1 MKGTSYYFSHDYN
14 SANDTK
20 ILFLRHQLGM
30 EGYGIY
36 WFLIERLADAGGK
49 LPIELIPV
57 LAMQMQSTDVK
68 VNGVIMNFDLFK
80 VKSGEFWSERLAE
93 HLNLRLKLSE
103 SGKNGAANRWAN
115 RGAIGEGNA
124 KKSKVKESKVKEI
137 KEKKV
142 NKGKE
147 IAFPFSSEN
156 FIKYWELWLEFKK
169 EQFNFTYKSNIS
181 IQAALNELVK
191 LSEGKEDIAVKI
203 IEKSIA
209 KGWQGFFKLKNES
222 NANNNYSKS
231 TPKITPEQ
239 SFQASVKF
247 FSERK

>member
-80 VKSGEFWSERLAE
+80 VKSGEFWSERLSE

-124 KKSKVKESKVKEI
+124 KKSKEKEIKEKKVKESKVKEN
-137 KEKKV
+137 KEV
-142 NKGKE
+142 V
-147 IAFPFSSEN
+147 FPFSSEN
-156 FIKYWELWLEFKK
+156 FIKYWELWLSYKK
-169 EQFNFTYKSNIS
+169 EQYNFTYKSNIS
-181 IQAALNELVK
+181 IQASLNELVK
-191 LSEGKEDIAVKI
+191 LSKGKEDIAIKI
-203 IEKSIA
+203 IEQSIA
-209 KGWQGFFKLKNES
+209 KGWQGFFELKNES
-222 NANNNYSKS
+222 NANTNNYSKS
-231 TPKITPEQ
+231 APKVTDEQ
-239 SFQASVKF
+239 LHEAFIKRNSNW
-247 FSERK
+247 